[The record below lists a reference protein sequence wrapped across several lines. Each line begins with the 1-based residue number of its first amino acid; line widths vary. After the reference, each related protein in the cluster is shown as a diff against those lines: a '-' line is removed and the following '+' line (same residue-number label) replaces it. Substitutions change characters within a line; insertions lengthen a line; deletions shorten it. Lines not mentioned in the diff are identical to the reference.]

1 MLEALGLDLKTII
14 FSMVNFLILVA
25 VLGKFI
31 YKPFLGILEK
41 RKQTIQE
48 QFDKAEALNSRANA
62 KMAKYNRQIANA
74 EEEARDIIKDA
85 KERAEKM
92 SENIIAEAK
101 QQASEIID
109 HAHKTI
115 ENEKAQ
121 AVDDLKDEIAQ
132 LALLAAEQIVGGE
145 IDKVGHD
152 AIVERVINNSRS
164 SEWQN

>member
-1 MLEALGLDLKTII
+1 MLESLGIDLKTII

-31 YKPFLGILEK
+31 YKPFLGMLEQ
-41 RKQTIQE
+41 RKNAIQE
-48 QFDKAEALNSRANA
+48 QFDKAEVLNSRANA

-74 EEEARDIIKDA
+74 EEEARDILKDA

-92 SENIIAEAK
+92 SEDIIAEAK
-101 QQASEIID
+101 QQASEIIE

-132 LALLAAEQIVGGE
+132 LALLAAEKIVGGE
-145 IDKVGHD
+145 IDNVGHD
-152 AIVERVINNSRS
+152 AIVERVIKNSRS

>member
-1 MLEALGLDLKTII
+1 MLESLGVDLKTII

-31 YKPFLGILEK
+31 YKPFLGMLEQ
-41 RKQTIQE
+41 RKNAIQE
-48 QFDKAEALNSRANA
+48 QFDKAEVLNSRANA

-74 EEEARDIIKDA
+74 EEEARDILKDA

-92 SENIIAEAK
+92 SEDIIAEAK
-101 QQASEIID
+101 QQASEIIE

-115 ENEKAQ
+115 ESEKAQ

-132 LALLAAEQIVGGE
+132 LALLAAEKIVGGE
-145 IDKVGHD
+145 IDNVGHD
-152 AIVERVINNSRS
+152 AIVERVIKNSRS

>member
-1 MLEALGLDLKTII
+1 MLESLGIDLKTII

-31 YKPFLGILEK
+31 YKPFLGMLEQ
-41 RKQTIQE
+41 RKNAIQE

-74 EEEARDIIKDA
+74 EEEARDILKDA

-92 SENIIAEAK
+92 SEDIIAEAK
-101 QQASEIID
+101 QQASEIIE

-145 IDKVGHD
+145 IDNVGHD
-152 AIVERVINNSRS
+152 AIVERVIKNSRS

>member
-1 MLEALGLDLKTII
+1 MLESLGVDLKTII

-31 YKPFLGILEK
+31 YKPFLGMLEQ
-41 RKQTIQE
+41 RKNAIQE
-48 QFDKAEALNSRANA
+48 QFDKAEVLNSRANA

-74 EEEARDIIKDA
+74 EEEARDILKDA

-92 SENIIAEAK
+92 SEDIIAEAK
-101 QQASEIID
+101 QQASEIIE

-132 LALLAAEQIVGGE
+132 LALLAAEKIVGGE
-145 IDKVGHD
+145 IDNVGHD
-152 AIVERVINNSRS
+152 AIVERVIKNSRS